1 MRSFVHQNPNQA
13 FFCRLAAATG
23 TQKQK
28 QQDNDIIFCL
38 WVLVSL
44 GFCRLMNPSPPPPLT
59 LCSGR
64 KFEFKT
70 VKVYAEY
77 DQVCSCVEGMC
88 MCACHRST
96 QMLGLWE
103 TSLES
108 DL

>member
-28 QQDNDIIFCL
+28 QQDNDINFL
-38 WVLVSL
+38 FV
-44 GFCRLMNPSPPPPLT
+44 GFGKSRFLQVDESFAPTPLLT

-70 VKVYAEY
+70 VKVYAGC
-77 DQVCSCVEGMC
+77 D
-88 MCACHRST
+88 
-96 QMLGLWE
+96 
-103 TSLES
+103 
-108 DL
+108 